1 MKVNNLKINFELVN
15 GLILI
20 KGRINDEEGY
30 LLVDTGA
37 SKTVIDSRHFP
48 NLEKIET
55 EEKAIIFNQGIKD
68 VIAYQTKVDII
79 KIESLEIKDYL
90 VRILDL
96 SYFSNFFED
105 HKIIGV
111 LGLDVLTNYRILIDY
126 ERKELIFNPKEN
138 FENQEVIDLL
148 VEPELLCAVKV
159 TINDYSF
166 RVIIDTGANACLI
179 SSKIKEEVKLN
190 YEINEPFLLEKLTIG
205 FEEYNDLV
213 TVISNTDIFEYEDV
227 YGLIGSEVLSKQR
240 IIIDFIKE
248 KLYLENKK
256 TES

>member
-1 MKVNNLKINFELVN
+1 MKVSNLKINFELVN
-15 GLILI
+15 GLILV
-20 KGRINDEEGY
+20 KGKINEEEAY
-30 LLVDTGA
+30 LLIDTGA
-37 SKTVIDSRHFP
+37 SKTVINSEHFSS
-48 NLEKIET
+48 LERLEI

-68 VIAYQTKVDII
+68 VIAYQTKVDL
-79 KIESLEIKDYL
+79 IEIENLVIKDYL

-96 SYFSNFFED
+96 SYFSNFFEE

-111 LGLDVLTNYRILIDY
+111 LGLDVLRNYAILIDY
-126 ERKELIFNPKEN
+126 EEKELIFNPKEGL
-138 FENQEVIDLL
+138 ENQEIIDLL
-148 VEPELLCAVKV
+148 LEPELLSAIKV

-166 RVIIDTGANACLI
+166 NVIIDTGANACLI

-190 YEINEPFLLEKLTIG
+190 YGINEPFLLEKLTIG
-205 FEEYNDLV
+205 FKEYKDLV
-213 TVISNTDIFEYEDV
+213 TVISNTDIIEYEDV
-227 YGLIGSEVLSKQR
+227 YGLIGSEVLKKQR

>member
-1 MKVNNLKINFELVN
+1 MKVSNLKINFELVN

-20 KGRINDEEGY
+20 KGMINDEEGY

-37 SKTVIDSRHFP
+37 SKTVIDSEYFSD
-48 NLEKIET
+48 LGKLET
-55 EEKAIIFNQGIKD
+55 EEKAIIFNQGIQD
-68 VIAYQTKVDII
+68 VIVCQTKVNR
-79 KIESLEIKDYL
+79 IEIEGLVISDYL

-96 SYFSNFFED
+96 SYFSNFFGNY
-105 HKIIGV
+105 KIIGV
-111 LGLDVLTNYRILIDY
+111 LGLDVLRKYAILLDY
-126 ERKELIFNPKEN
+126 EREELIFNPKEN
-138 FENQEVIDLL
+138 FESQEVIDLL
-148 VEPELLCAVKV
+148 LEPELLCAVKV

-166 RVIIDTGANACLI
+166 NVIIDTGANACLI

-190 YEINEPFLLEKLTIG
+190 YGINEPFLLEKLTIG
-205 FEEYNDLV
+205 FKEYKDLV
-213 TVISNTDIFEYEDV
+213 TVISNTDIIEYEDV
-227 YGLIGSEVLSKQR
+227 YGLIGSEVLKKQR